1 MSQKSIDL
9 FIDAIRKGGAE
20 RVCVNYA
27 NYLADN
33 GYKIRIV
40 IFKEY
45 EDSYIDLVD
54 KRVEIISLGCHDA
67 SSMIKKIKAIKF
79 IFSETVIVFNHQM
92 SIALWF
98 YRQFGSKDKFKLISR
113 NVNYLSRDLY
123 TSKNSIKKWVTIL
136 LTKIIYRRIDCFVA
150 QCNDMKKDMV
160 NYLSVPES
168 KITVIYNPV
177 STSVYKKENIEKDI
191 DVLFVG
197 RISKQKG
204 LPYLVSVIDG
214 IVSKKQAKVCIVGK
228 GVLEDELDKELSNLE
243 KKHNIEILRVRST
256 DDVNGYYNRSKST
269 ILTSLYEGYPNVL
282 AESLTAGT
290 PVVSFDC
297 QSGPNEIIRDGI
309 NGYLIPCFDTELFV
323 DKLELILNG
332 NKLTDIRDFNSENS
346 FSILEE
352 LINKE

>member
-1 MSQKSIDL
+1 MLQKNIDL

-27 NYLADN
+27 NYLVDN
-33 GYKIRIV
+33 GYKVRIV

-45 EDSYIDLVD
+45 EDSYIDLLD
-54 KRVEIISLGCHDA
+54 DRVEIISLGCHDA
-67 SSMIKKIKAIKF
+67 SSMIKKIKSTKF
-79 IFSETVIVFNHQM
+79 TFSETVMAFNHQM

-98 YRQFGSKDKFKLISR
+98 YRQFSSKEKFKLIAR
-113 NVNYLSRDLY
+113 NVNYLSRDLH

-136 LTKIIYRRIDCFVA
+136 LTKIIYRRIDCFIA
-150 QCNDMKKDMV
+150 QCNDMKNDMV

-177 STSVYKKENIEKDI
+177 STSIYKKENIEKDI

-204 LPYLVSVIDG
+204 LPYLVSVIDSIIDKVG
-214 IVSKKQAKVCIVGK
+214 AKVCIVGK
-228 GVLEDELDKELSNLE
+228 GVLEDELDKELSIIE
-243 KKHNIEILRVRST
+243 KKYNIEILRVRT
-256 DDVNGYYNRSKST
+256 TNDVNGYYNRAKAT

-297 QSGPNEIIRDGI
+297 QSGPDEIIRDGI
-309 NGYLIPCFDTELFV
+309 NGYLVPCFNTEVFV
-323 DKLELILNG
+323 DKLELVLNG
-332 NKLTDIRDFNSENS
+332 EKLLDIRDFNSKNS
-346 FSILEE
+346 FNLLEE

>member
-27 NYLADN
+27 NYLVDN
-33 GYKIRIV
+33 GYKVRIV
-40 IFKEY
+40 LFRVY
-45 EDSYIDLVD
+45 EDSYIDLLDDRIDV
-54 KRVEIISLGCHDA
+54 IYLHCHNA
-67 SSMIKKIKAIKF
+67 SSMIKKIKATNF
-79 IFSETVIVFNHQM
+79 TFASTVMTFNHQI

-98 YRQFGSKDKFKLISR
+98 YRHFKGGINFKLIAR
-113 NVNYLSRDLY
+113 NVNYLSRDLH
-123 TSKNSIKKWVTIL
+123 TPENSIKKLATIL
-136 LTKIIYRRIDCFVA
+136 LTKIIYRRIDCYIA
-150 QCNDMKKDMV
+150 QCNDMKDDMV

-177 STSVYKKENIEKDI
+177 STSIYKKDDVEKDI

-204 LPYLVSVIDG
+204 LEYLVPVIDN
-214 IVSKKQAKVCIVGK
+214 IISKNRAKVCIIGK
-228 GVLEDELDKELSNLE
+228 GVLEEQLDKELSNLE

-297 QSGPNEIIRDGI
+297 QSGPNEIIRDGV
-309 NGYLIPCFDTELFV
+309 NGYLIPCFNTELFV
-323 DKLELILNG
+323 EKLKLILDG
-332 NKLTDIRDFNSENS
+332 EKLPDIRDFNSKYS
-346 FSILEE
+346 FNLLEE
-352 LINKE
+352 LINRE